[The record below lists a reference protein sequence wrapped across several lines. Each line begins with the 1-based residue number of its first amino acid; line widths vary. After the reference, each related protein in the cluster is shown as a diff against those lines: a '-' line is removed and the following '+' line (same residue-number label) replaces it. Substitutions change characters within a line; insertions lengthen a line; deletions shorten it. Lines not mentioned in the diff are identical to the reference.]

1 MTKTFASIGLVST
14 LVASFCVGPLA
25 FGQSNADQENQKVTS
40 TILHLDSLFW
50 DTYNFCHTENTG
62 QYLTDDVEF
71 YHDKGGITN
80 GKDAL
85 IESIKKN
92 ICGNPDQKV
101 RREPVPG
108 TVKVFPLRNG
118 PAVYGAIISGDHY
131 FYVTE
136 PNKPEVKTGLAK
148 FSQLWILKDDQW
160 KMSVI
165 LSYDHGPAPYV
176 NTRKEIKLSP
186 TEMKAYAGNFKS
198 DKFGAFNF
206 KINGSRLLMDGSGFQ
221 ATLYPQG
228 DSIFFLKDRDLQFE
242 FVRDEKGQVN
252 KIIVHENGQIVD
264 ELLRY

>member
-1 MTKTFASIGLVST
+1 MKATPCTLVSAL
-14 LVASFCVGPLA
+14 LVASFCATNPGY
-25 FGQSNADQENQKVTS
+25 GQSNADQEDQKVTA

-50 DTYNFCHTENTG
+50 ATYNDCKTENTG

-85 IESIKKN
+85 VESIKKN

-101 RREPVPG
+101 RREPVAG
-108 TVKVFPLRNG
+108 TVKVYPLRNG
-118 PAVYGAIISGDHY
+118 PAIYGAIISGEHY

-136 PNKPEVKTGLAK
+136 PNKPELKTGLAK
-148 FSQLWILKDDQW
+148 FSQLWLLKDDQW

-176 NTRKEIKLSP
+176 NTRKEIKLSL
-186 TEMKAYAGNFKS
+186 TEMKSYIGNFKS
-198 DKFGAFNF
+198 EKFGAFNF
-206 KINGSRLLMDGSGFQ
+206 KIEGTHLLMDGPGFHSM
-221 ATLYPQG
+221 LCPQG
-228 DSIFFLKDRDLQFE
+228 DSTFFLKERDLQFE
-242 FVRDEKGQVN
+242 FVRDENGHVDKV
-252 KIIVHENGQIVD
+252 IVHENGQAVD